1 MLKAASLIRLIIA
14 FSIIVFPIYIFTG
27 CDSTIELTGTE
38 IREYEGENLS
48 SINDFLENSIN
59 GPQFIDIETYSLKIS
74 GLVENPV
81 EYSYDELID
90 SNQHYKKVITL
101 YCVQGWEVTILW
113 EGLLVSDLLAE
124 AGVLPEAQVIIFHA
138 YDGYTTSLPLDYII
152 DNDILL
158 AHKMNGLILP
168 PERGFPFELAAE
180 SRWGYKWIKWVT
192 EIELSDDTEYEGF
205 WESRGYSNSADL
217 GEPFFD

>member
-192 EIELSDDTEYEGF
+192 EIELSCDTEYEGF

>member
-124 AGVLPEAQVIIFHA
+124 AAVLPEAQVIIFHA

-192 EIELSDDTEYEGF
+192 EIELSDDTEYDGF
-205 WESRGYSNSADL
+205 WESRGYSNSANL

>member
-14 FSIIVFPIYIFTG
+14 FSIIVFPIYIFSG

-113 EGLLVSDLLAE
+113 EGLLVSDLLTE